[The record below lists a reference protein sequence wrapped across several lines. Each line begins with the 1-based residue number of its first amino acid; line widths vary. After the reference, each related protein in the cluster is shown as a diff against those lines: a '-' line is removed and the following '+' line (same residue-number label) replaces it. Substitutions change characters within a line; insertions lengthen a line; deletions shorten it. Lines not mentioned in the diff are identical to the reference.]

1 MNIVFEKYARRIIV
15 DMSLSRF
22 AFRNAKDNS
31 IFNVDTFLYLDNS
44 KSKSSIVSIGEIAPE
59 KYLSKPDVYRVNVF
73 DTGNSFPP
81 KSTVNRNDLIE
92 IIFKYGLSWFYR
104 NDIIP
109 RLRPIVFILGTER
122 FNDYF
127 ANPKDDIT
135 IAAKN
140 GGAKEIIFDKT
151 DL

>member
-1 MNIVFEKYARRIIV
+1 
-15 DMSLSRF
+15 
-22 AFRNAKDNS
+22 
-31 IFNVDTFLYLDNS
+31 
-44 KSKSSIVSIGEIAPE
+44 
-59 KYLSKPDVYRVNVF
+59 
-73 DTGNSFPP
+73 
-81 KSTVNRNDLIE
+81 VNRNDLIE

-109 RLRPIVFILGTER
+109 RLRPIVFILGAER
-122 FNDYF
+122 FNHFF